1 MFGNYNKNSDIST
14 SNSNIF
20 NVSGQNIMTNN
31 KSIESILSENKKLKE
46 EILKKNKEIDNAK
59 KRLNII
65 EEEIRSLRRQKNNNN
80 QIRNR
85 GKSVGMRNNI
95 NLNNNYNN
103 GFNGGM
109 FNNNDDPFSDPF
121 FNFDD
126 GMPKNDDSVM
136 EDQIKFGYI

>member
-20 NVSGQNIMTNN
+20 NASGQNIMTNN
-31 KSIESILSENKKLKE
+31 KSIESILSENKKLKA
-46 EILKKNKEIDNAK
+46 EIFKKNKDIENAK

-65 EEEIRSLRRQKNNNN
+65 EEEIRSLKRQKNNNN
-80 QIRNR
+80 QIKNR
-85 GKSVGMRNNI
+85 GRSVGMRNNI
-95 NLNNNYNN
+95 NLNNNYNS

-126 GMPKNDDSVM
+126 RMPKNDDSVM
-136 EDQIKFGYI
+136 EEQIKFGYI